1 MQLVFGVRIDVQ
13 ENILDDLT
21 CSVTGVFPLCGN
33 GPDLARQGGSF
44 AATEMNDDAVLGVVD
59 MPIGWFANIIL
70 AVGPGLMDTL
80 SFYG

>member
-1 MQLVFGVRIDVQ
+1 
-13 ENILDDLT
+13 
-21 CSVTGVFPLCGN
+21 
-33 GPDLARQGGSF
+33 
-44 AATEMNDDAVLGVVD
+44 MNDDAVLGVVD